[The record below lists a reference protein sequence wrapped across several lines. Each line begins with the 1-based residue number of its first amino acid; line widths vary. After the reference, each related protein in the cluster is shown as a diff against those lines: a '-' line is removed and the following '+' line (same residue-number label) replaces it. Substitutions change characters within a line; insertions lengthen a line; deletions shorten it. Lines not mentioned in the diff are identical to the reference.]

1 MQNRLPWY
9 HKSRRQGLSLLASV
23 ILNTRSVSLMDNS
36 AALPR
41 EIGSIDHRYQ
51 YISRFLGNTHID
63 TDKVMQAYAG
73 DIFRRQREARE
84 TIVLALEQS
93 KINEGT
99 AQLVILYR
107 FFSNL

>member
-1 MQNRLPWY
+1 
-9 HKSRRQGLSLLASV
+9 
-23 ILNTRSVSLMDNS
+23 MDNA

-63 TDKVMQAYAG
+63 KDKVMQAYAG
-73 DIFRRQREARE
+73 DIFRRQREAGE

-93 KINEGT
+93 KINESTSPVGDPIPLLLE
-99 AQLVILYR
+99 LVPTGIIEFIRHPRYPI
-107 FFSNL
+107 N